1 MRCCQL
7 PIQVVLYEIELEY
20 LYLICCKY
28 KERVFDNGKIQIDVS
43 LSSSCDI
50 LYSYDKHVL
59 LRNSVVHYN
68 YEYAISNKH
77 E

>member
-7 PIQVVLYEIELEY
+7 PIQVVLYEMELEY

-28 KERVFDNGKIQIDVS
+28 KERVFNNGKIQIYVS
-43 LSSSCDI
+43 LSSSSDI
-50 LYSYDKHVL
+50 LYSYGKHVL

-68 YEYAISNKH
+68 YEYAISNKR